1 MFANSWLARIMLTK
15 QSQTMIPAARRA
27 FSRSVRPQASNTGL
41 YVLGGLG
48 LAGIVLTTM
57 KGRQLSMQTSALQGQ
72 TIMSPLVQDRVG
84 KTLGWFGYGLGATA
98 SIVYAIRNSMR
109 LAGVS
114 PWLIL
119 PASMAFALGTYMTD
133 YETNFPMKVMM
144 YTGMCGV
151 MAVNMLPLIQMSAI
165 SVITDAA
172 LATAV
177 SMSGFAAIAYNAP
190 SEQFLYWGGA
200 IGLLSGGMLAVSLL
214 GMFTGSRNLFNIWLY
229 GGLALSGI
237 YTMYDTQKI
246 IHNAKHQQR
255 FDPIN
260 NAFEIYMDA
269 INFFIRFLIIFNNSQ
284 KKK

>member
-1 MFANSWLARIMLTK
+1 MYPT
-15 QSQTMIPAARRA
+15 ARRA
-27 FSRSVRPQASNTGL
+27 FSQAIKPQVNKTGM

-48 LAGIVLTTM
+48 LAGIVLTSM
-57 KGRQLSMQTSALQGQ
+57 KGRQMSSQMSQLQGQ
-72 TIMSPLVQDRVG
+72 TLMSPLVQSRVG
-84 KTLGWFGYGLGATA
+84 TTLGWFGYGLGATA
-98 SIVYAIRNSMR
+98 SFVYAMRNSMR
-109 LAGVS
+109 MAGVS

-119 PASMAFALGTYMTD
+119 PASIACAIGTFMVD
-133 YETNFPMKVMM
+133 YERNMPLKVLM

-151 MAVNMLPLIQMSAI
+151 MAVNMLPLIQMSSI
-165 SVITDAA
+165 GVITDAA

-190 SEQFLYWGGA
+190 SEQFLYYGGA
-200 IGLLSGGMLAVSLL
+200 IGLLSGGMLAVAVL
-214 GMFTGSRNLFNIWLY
+214 GMLTGSRNLYNIWLY
-229 GGLALSGI
+229 GGLALSGA

-246 IHNAKHQQR
+246 IHNAKNQAR

-269 INFFIRFLIIFNNSQ
+269 INFFIRFLIIFNNN